1 MTGRTMADT
10 KKTVLDT
17 KNDIIRYTDK
27 LTPPEGYSL
36 SFAVGTT
43 YSLDM
48 NAFGQALIAL
58 DNTDRVID
66 PHFSLKNAIE
76 NLSGKVILF
85 HDAGA
90 LKALDKEIYKTVD
103 HFFIS
108 INKLNGAFHPKIWL
122 MRFKCN
128 ADPKME
134 KFRLLVLSRNMSFD
148 KSLDLIYAMDG
159 EWDENE
165 DCEAKNKPLCD
176 LLEFLTD
183 KTGLDEPRENEIGK
197 LNETLKHVVF
207 KTNDAEV
214 FDDFEFMLSTP
225 DNKLFADS
233 DLFKGPFKDLL
244 IMSPFLKEITV
255 SNLFKNAEKVSIITR
270 EDQLKELIKPL
281 NDNAGKDISVFILN
295 YENSSEDFKDYNLHA
310 KLYVT
315 KNKKEQN
322 LYIGSA
328 NATYGASNNNVE
340 FLIRLHC
347 RENAITLLRNDMKN
361 GKLFKKVEDFEKNN
375 EPTNEEKERKEV
387 DNLFRELS
395 RLEVTAKA
403 EKNNNGLYDISL
415 TFTIT
420 DKFKKDAIGY
430 TIEIMPGSAGE
441 AKKLDSNM
449 VYRDIE
455 QKNIGFFYSV
465 RICKTENGTLLKD
478 GMLNIHTVVD
488 EDIWDKRNK
497 EVFSSIFTL
506 PRINA
511 YNRSS
516 QYKSNAETK
525 TRKNTETDEGEPYP
539 SVPIPD
545 QAYEIMLKHAAEDNW
560 KDPGLKLYSSVE
572 TSELYKLFE
581 QALEAMKS

>member
-1 MTGRTMADT
+1 MADT

-58 DNTDRVID
+58 DNSDRVID
-66 PHFSLKNAIE
+66 PYFSLINAIN

-122 MRFKCN
+122 MRYKCN
-128 ADPKME
+128 ADPKTE

-159 EWDENE
+159 EWDENK

-176 LLEFLTD
+176 LLKFLTD
-183 KTGLDEPRENEIGK
+183 KTGLDEPRKTEIEY
-197 LNETLKHVVF
+197 LEESLKHVVF
-207 KTNDAEV
+207 KTNGAEM

-225 DNKLFADS
+225 DNKQFADS
-233 DLFKGPFKDLL
+233 DLFKGPFNELL

-255 SNLFKNAEKVSIITR
+255 GNLLKNAKKVSIITR

-295 YENSSEDFKDYNLHA
+295 NENSSEDFKDYNLHA

-347 RENAITLLRNDMKN
+347 RENAITLLRNDMEK
-361 GKLFKKVEDFEKNN
+361 GKLFKKIEDFENCNK
-375 EPTNEEKERKEV
+375 EPTDEEKERKKA
-387 DNLFRELS
+387 DDLLRELS
-395 RLEVTAKA
+395 RLEVEAKA
-403 EKNNNGLYDISL
+403 DKNKNGLFDITLS
-415 TFTIT
+415 FTIT
-420 DKFKKDAIGY
+420 EEFKKDAIGY
-430 TIEIMPGSAGE
+430 TIEIMPGSAGK
-441 AKKLDSNM
+441 AKKLDSVM

-465 RICKTENGTLLKD
+465 RIYKTENGTHPKD

-488 EDIWDKRNK
+488 EDIWDKRNE
-497 EVFSSIFTL
+497 EVFNIVFSYQ
-506 PRINA
+506 RRCDYMNGKD
-511 YNRSS
+511 
-516 QYKSNAETK
+516 KSNKETK
-525 TRKNTETDEGEPYP
+525 TRNNTETDNGEPYP

-545 QAYEIMLKHAAEDNW
+545 RAYEIMLKHAAEDNW
-560 KDPGLKLYSSVE
+560 KDPDLEQCFSSGE
-572 TSELYKLFE
+572 TSELFNLFE

>member
-1 MTGRTMADT
+1 MADT

-197 LNETLKHVVF
+197 LKENLKHVVF